1 MSIDK
6 PDQAIEEELKL
17 RQIAPEEFI
26 TQRDKLPLSL
36 RAFLDPHTKEKYE
49 EMEAALFLSED
60 NNSGFGL
67 KPDGG
72 LISVFSLEKEK
83 GPKLV
88 QEALSRGAKYL
99 SCCGEKLKEL
109 YEETGFIINKARKL
123 EKGVRPGI
131 LGL

>member
-1 MSIDK
+1 MRMNK
-6 PDQAIEEELKL
+6 PDQTLAEDLKL
-17 RQIAPEEFI
+17 REIPAEEFI
-26 TQRDKLPLSL
+26 IQRDKLPPSL

-49 EMEAALFLSED
+49 EMKAALFLSED

-67 KPDGG
+67 RPDGG

-109 YEETGFIINKARKL
+109 YEEAGFVITKHKEDR
-123 EKGVRPGI
+123 
-131 LGL
+131 